1 MVAATA
7 AVEFRFSYSLYGR
20 LCFSLMLIDAKSA
33 LNSPVYRERCKMS
46 VAPSPIELELA
57 FEQSFERQP
66 TSSSWGFFA
75 YDDAPG
81 AVGGGAGNFSWFD
94 SKEDL
99 FEFLRKFP
107 LLANSAESIGTERFE
122 KASDL
127 LAGTTA
133 ETLDQSVVNQL
144 NAINSGVEQI
154 QWLGQLNELLSGG
167 GEFAEGMRKFF
178 SGSSTP
184 LSKTRIPE
192 FAEFLRGWGH

>member
-1 MVAATA
+1 
-7 AVEFRFSYSLYGR
+7 
-20 LCFSLMLIDAKSA
+20 
-33 LNSPVYRERCKMS
+33 MS
-46 VAPSPIELELA
+46 VPPYPVELELA

-75 YDDAPG
+75 YDDAP
-81 AVGGGAGNFSWFD
+81 AAGGGAGNFSWFN
-94 SKEDL
+94 SKQDL
-99 FEFLRKFP
+99 FDFLRKYP
-107 LLANSAESIGTERFE
+107 LLANSAEGIDTERFE
-122 KASDL
+122 KASDV
-127 LAGTTA
+127 LAGTTT

-154 QWLGQLNELLSGG
+154 QWFGQLNELLSGG

-184 LSKTRIPE
+184 ISKTRIPE